1 MNKQKPE
8 SIEGRWDILYKD
20 YPEVYDE
27 FAQVQKTPLLNMAEK
42 FELRGKIIADVG
54 SGTGDSSFEY
64 AKVAREVIGIEI
76 EKCMLKVAEKR
87 TKDENIKNVSFILG
101 DAKKIPIDDN
111 SVDAVIGATLAPHDP
126 EDFRDFAKEAER
138 ITGNDGMII
147 FLNIAPGWNGGELHE
162 IIEDYDDW
170 GEKADAALADC
181 GFEYEDLFQDQEYGS
196 IDKIVRT
203 YGFIFGKKVIDY
215 LKEHNKT
222 NVRWKLR
229 IRYKRIEK

>member
-20 YPEVYDE
+20 FPEVYDE
-27 FAQVQKTPLLNMAEK
+27 FAQVQKIPPLNLAEK
-42 FELRGKIIADVG
+42 YNLSGKVVADIG

-64 AKVAREVIGIEI
+64 AKVAKEVIGVEI
-76 EKCMLKVAEKR
+76 EPSMLKIAERRAKE
-87 TKDENIKNVSFILG
+87 ENIKNVRFILG
-101 DAKKIPIDDN
+101 EMEKIPFGDN
-111 SVDAVIGATLAPHDP
+111 SVDAVIGATLAPSHP
-126 EDFRDFAKEAER
+126 EQFRGFSAEAER
-138 ITGNDGMII
+138 ITKAGGII
-147 FLNIAPGWNGGELHE
+147 ILLNIAPGWNGGELHD

-170 GEKADAALADC
+170 GVKTDKVLADC
-181 GFEYEDLFQDQEYGS
+181 GFDSEDLYQDQEYGS

-222 NVRWKLR
+222 NIRWKLR
-229 IRYKRIEK
+229 IRYKKVEK